1 MTSAANRPFP
11 FRGLSAMSRTA
22 KLWLVVGF
30 LGTGAGLAI
39 SEHQHWDE
47 RLEFDIRSGLSAAAA
62 PGTNISLADY
72 RAYIDAKPV
81 KGIDRN
87 LSSVAYDYD
96 EDRLLAVINGGPTE
110 LLALSK
116 SGDVIGRYP
125 LDGFGDVE
133 GVAYMG
139 GGRVVVSDERSQ
151 QLAFF
156 QLPAT
161 PQSIAL
167 DEAQTL
173 SLGINLNGNKGFEG
187 VTYDAEKD
195 RLYVVKEKNP
205 RQLYEI
211 SGVGSSLDH
220 RMHIQILDRTD
231 WIGEKVFATDL
242 SDIHFD
248 PKTRHLILLSDE
260 SKLLFEM
267 TDDGEIVSTRNL
279 VGWLS
284 ELKHSAPQPEGVT
297 LDKDGNLYVVS
308 EPNLF
313 YAFRKN

>member
-1 MTSAANRPFP
+1 MISAANRPFSL
-11 FRGLSAMSRTA
+11 RGLSAMRRAT
-22 KLWLVVGF
+22 KLWLLVALLGA
-30 LGTGAGLAI
+30 GTGLAV
-39 SEHQHWDE
+39 SEHEHWDE
-47 RLEFDIRSGLSAAAA
+47 RLEFDIRSGLNASAA
-62 PGTNISLADY
+62 PGKNISLPDY

-81 KGIDRN
+81 KGIEKN
-87 LSSVAYDYD
+87 LSAVAYDYD
-96 EDRLLAVINGGPTE
+96 QDRLLAVINGGPAE
-110 LLALSK
+110 LIAMSK
-116 SGDVIGRYP
+116 SGDVVGRYP
-125 LDGFGDVE
+125 LVGFEDIE

-139 GGRVVVSDERSQ
+139 GGRVVVTDERLQ
-151 QLAFF
+151 QLDFF

-161 PQSIAL
+161 PRSIYL
-167 DEAQTL
+167 DEVQSL

-211 SGVGSSLDH
+211 SGVGSSLGQ
-220 RMHIQILDRTD
+220 RMHIQIRDRTD
-231 WIGEKVFATDL
+231 WIGESIFATDL

-248 PKTRHLILLSDE
+248 PKTRHLVLLSDE

-267 TDDGEIVSTRNL
+267 TENGELVSTRNL
-279 VGWLS
+279 VGWLT

-313 YAFRKN
+313 YAFRKD

>member
-1 MTSAANRPFP
+1 M
-11 FRGLSAMSRTA
+11 
-22 KLWLVVGF
+22 V
-30 LGTGAGLAI
+30 
-39 SEHQHWDE
+39 
-47 RLEFDIRSGLSAAAA
+47 
-62 PGTNISLADY
+62 
-72 RAYIDAKPV
+72 
-81 KGIDRN
+81 
-87 LSSVAYDYD
+87 YDYD
-96 EDRLLAVINGGPTE
+96 QDRLLAVINGGPTE
-110 LLALSK
+110 LIILSK
-116 SGDVIGRYP
+116 SGDVIGRFP
-125 LDGFGDVE
+125 LEGFGDIE

-151 QLAFF
+151 QLNFF

-161 PQSIAL
+161 PRSISL
-167 DEAQTL
+167 DEAQSL

-195 RLYVVKEKNP
+195 RLYVVKEKSP

-211 SGVGSSLDH
+211 SGLGSSLGH
-220 RMHIQILDRTD
+220 RMQIQIRDRTD
-231 WIGEKVFATDL
+231 WIGENVFATDL

-248 PKTRHLILLSDE
+248 PQSRHLVILSDE

-267 TDDGEIVSTRNL
+267 TEDGKLISTRNL
-279 VGWLS
+279 VGWLT
-284 ELKHSAPQPEGVT
+284 ELKRTAPQPEGVT